1 MTSYTVI
8 IVVITCLISFIAFS
22 NLKVMDSL
30 IFWPPAVSMRHE
42 YWRFVTCG
50 LIHAD
55 FVHLLFNMFTLYFF
69 GRALETLYMGELGLK
84 HYYFLILYI
93 LALIFANIPT
103 YLKRK
108 DDYNYRSLGASG
120 AVCAVVFACIL
131 IRPWDKI
138 WLYGIQMPALIYA
151 VIFMVYSIYMAKR
164 GGDNVNHDAHLWGA
178 AFGVV
183 FTLLVD
189 HEVFGNFINSLIHPN
204 F

>member
-1 MTSYTVI
+1 
-8 IVVITCLISFIAFS
+8 
-22 NLKVMDSL
+22 
-30 IFWPPAVSMRHE
+30 
-42 YWRFVTCG
+42 
-50 LIHAD
+50 
-55 FVHLLFNMFTLYFF
+55 
-69 GRALETLYMGELGLK
+69 
-84 HYYFLILYI
+84 
-93 LALIFANIPT
+93 
-103 YLKRK
+103 
-108 DDYNYRSLGASG
+108 
-120 AVCAVVFACIL
+120 VFACIL